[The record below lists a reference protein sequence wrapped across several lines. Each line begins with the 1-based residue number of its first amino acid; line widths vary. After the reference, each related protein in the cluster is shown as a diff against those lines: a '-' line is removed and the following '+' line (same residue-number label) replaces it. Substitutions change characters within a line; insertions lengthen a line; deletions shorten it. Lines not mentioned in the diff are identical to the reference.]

1 MADAESEYLAPG
13 FDPATLTVPRLR
25 AVLVS
30 HSVEYPASAKKAQLV
45 ELFSAHVVPQSRRIL
60 AARSRTKR
68 TSKGIM
74 DAESSQDSLPAEVDE
89 EAEDALLPSIEE
101 TSRPRGPSRRRSKPS
116 LPEPDAPRYAQP
128 ERRQSH
134 KHPREPDTDVAVG
147 AESKRPM
154 VRKTRRSSITPAV
167 PERSVPDHV
176 ELPVPKSVQED
187 SVFSDDNPF
196 QSGNSPIGGGERRA
210 SSGKWRKSA
219 GPAVLKEGVR
229 RKSTKR
235 RSAVQDGIVV
245 PTAENFEVE
254 VGGGKAELNHEDAM
268 ARLEPGE
275 EFTAEEQLD
284 LAAESLKA
292 GVVDVLPP
300 RQAGRTSHAGRWSR
314 SAPWVIMLTLLGGY
328 ATWWRR
334 EKLAVGYCGIG
345 RPSSALSDP
354 RVPDWATVLQPQCE
368 SCPPHAYCYP
378 SLDTICEPNFVLKQH
393 PLSLGGVIPLPP
405 TCEPD
410 GERVRKVKSVADRA
424 VDELRQRRAQYECGE
439 LSSGEPAELEEENL
453 KTSVSQR
460 RRKAMSNEEFEE
472 LWKGAIGEMVNMDE
486 VATAI
491 DPLHHPS
498 ADAQAVEHSAP
509 SPSPDSPSAAPSDDP
524 RASRWRDIESSLEL

>member
-30 HSVEYPASAKKAQLV
+30 HSIEYPASAKKAQLI
-45 ELFSAHVVPQSRRIL
+45 ELFNAHVVPQSRRIL
-60 AARSRTKR
+60 AAQSRTKR
-68 TSKGIM
+68 TSKGIL
-74 DAESSQDSLPAEVDE
+74 DAESSQDSLPTEIDE
-89 EAEDALLPSIEE
+89 EAEDALPPSMEE
-101 TSRPRGPSRRRSKPS
+101 TSRPRGPSRRRTRPP
-116 LPEPDAPRYAQP
+116 LPEPDAPRYVQP

-134 KHPREPDTDVAVG
+134 KHPRESDADARVG

-154 VRKTRRSSITPAV
+154 VRKTRRSSTGPAV
-167 PERSVPDHV
+167 PERSAPDHM
-176 ELPVPKSVQED
+176 ELPVPKSIQED

-196 QSGNSPIGGGERRA
+196 QSGSSPIAAGERRA
-210 SSGKWRKSA
+210 SAGKRRKSA
-219 GPAVLKEGVR
+219 GPGALKEDVR
-229 RKSTKR
+229 RKSTR
-235 RSAVQDGIVV
+235 RPSAVQDGIVV
-245 PTAENFEVE
+245 PTAKNFEVN
-254 VGGGKAELNHEDAM
+254 VRGRTAEFNHEDFNHEDAM
-268 ARLEPGE
+268 ASLEPGE

-292 GVVDVLPP
+292 GVMDVLPP
-300 RQAGRTSHAGRWSR
+300 RQAARTSHGGRWSR

-345 RPSSALSDP
+345 RPSSALSDA
-354 RVPDWATVLQPQCE
+354 RVPDWATVLEPQCE
-368 SCPPHAYCYP
+368 SCPPHAYCYS

-439 LSSGEPAELEEENL
+439 LSSGEPAELDEEDL

-460 RRKAMSNEEFEE
+460 RRKTMSNEEFEE

-491 DPLHHPS
+491 DP
-498 ADAQAVEHSAP
+498 
-509 SPSPDSPSAAPSDDP
+509 
-524 RASRWRDIESSLEL
+524 